1 MTSIIMNIEII
12 TKPLILEVYGFS
24 GTAVNKDYTGTA
36 FKLMDKVWQTV
47 KLHKLANKG
56 LNIWV
61 YDTQEKVFAG
71 IQLNEIPPTGIELEM
86 KTITIPKY
94 AYYKHVG
101 PYQQIRNS
109 GLSMRQEIQRRGFE
123 ITDPYIEIYGHWNK
137 DETKLETELI
147 MSIK

>member
-1 MTSIIMNIEII
+1 MNIDVII
-12 TKPLILEVYGFS
+12 EPLQLEVYGFS

-47 KLHKLANKG
+47 RLHKLENKG
-56 LNIWV
+56 MNIWV
-61 YDTQEKVFAG
+61 YEAQEKVFAG
-71 IQLNEIPPTGIELEM
+71 LQLNEIPPTSIELEM
-86 KTITIPKY
+86 KTIKLTKY

-109 GLSMRQEIQRRGFE
+109 GLSMRQEIKSRGYE

-137 DETKLETELI
+137 DETKLETELF
-147 MSIK
+147 MSLQ